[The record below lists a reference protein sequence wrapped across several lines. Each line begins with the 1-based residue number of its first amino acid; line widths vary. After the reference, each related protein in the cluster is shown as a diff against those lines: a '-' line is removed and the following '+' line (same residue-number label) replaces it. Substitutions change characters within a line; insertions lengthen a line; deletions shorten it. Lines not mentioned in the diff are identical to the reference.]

1 MNLAT
6 WDETCD
12 SHYPARSEAFNT
24 KIGLSIGAVT
34 GAVPCAM
41 NYRISGAVKMIRSV
55 RRTLEA
61 SKDLIEGEF
70 SSILARRTL
79 STNKEHGCGHEDFQS
94 SYRSGTMCHHRSLLV
109 SIQTFNGRSWPVD
122 FTDSNT

>member
-34 GAVPCAM
+34 GAVPYAEF
-41 NYRISGAVKMIRSV
+41 RAVCGNDRERLEQKRSQ
-55 RRTLEA
+55 
-61 SKDLIEGEF
+61 
-70 SSILARRTL
+70 
-79 STNKEHGCGHEDFQS
+79 H
-94 SYRSGTMCHHRSLLV
+94 
-109 SIQTFNGRSWPVD
+109 
-122 FTDSNT
+122 